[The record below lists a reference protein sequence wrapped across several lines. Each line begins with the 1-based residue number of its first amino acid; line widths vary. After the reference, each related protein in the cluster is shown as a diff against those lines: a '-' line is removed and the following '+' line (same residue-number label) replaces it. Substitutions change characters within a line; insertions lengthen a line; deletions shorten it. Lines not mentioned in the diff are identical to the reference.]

1 MKIKKS
7 KTKII
12 VLSVFSVL
20 AIIGFLAYRVDFITE
35 QMILIRKEY
44 LK

>member
-20 AIIGFLAYRVDFITE
+20 AIIGFLAYRVELYHRTNSI
-35 QMILIRKEY
+35 
-44 LK
+44 